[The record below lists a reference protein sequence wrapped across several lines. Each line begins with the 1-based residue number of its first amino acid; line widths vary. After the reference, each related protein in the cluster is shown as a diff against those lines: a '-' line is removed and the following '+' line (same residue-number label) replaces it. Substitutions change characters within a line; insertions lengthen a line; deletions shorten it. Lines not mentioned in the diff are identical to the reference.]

1 MIPPV
6 KIYFPDEDRK
16 QILTAIDECLRTGQ
30 LTLSRHVKDFED
42 KFANMVGTRH
52 AIAVNSGTSSIE
64 IPLRIFGVEGKEVIV
79 PTNTFFATPGAVLH
93 AGGRVRFVDVDP
105 QTFSIDVGAFRQAI
119 GPETV
124 GVIVVH
130 IAGIVT
136 PRMPEIHEIC
146 KRHGLWLLEDAA
158 HAHGASYN
166 GRMAGT
172 FGRAASF
179 SFFPTKVI
187 TSGEGGMIATND
199 VEVYE
204 EALIY
209 RDQGK
214 AESSSNFHTRLGYN
228 WRMSEPHAV
237 IGMSQLVR
245 LQEFTAARSRIADI
259 YDRGLKDIPGVQ
271 AFRLPEGCRSN
282 YYKYIALLDKDVDR
296 FVLKKHLRERY
307 QVALGGEVYE
317 IPCHQQPIFRPYS
330 AGEFPKAED
339 ICRRHICLPI
349 YSNMIDDEAEHVLFA
364 LKNALGEIPTQRSGT
379 ASVAFSSD

>member
-30 LTLSRHVKDFED
+30 LTLGKHVKDFED
-42 KFANMVGTRH
+42 KFAKMVGTRY

-64 IPLRIFGVEGKEVIV
+64 IPLTIFGVKGKEIIV
-79 PTNTFFATPGAVLH
+79 PTNTFFATPAAVLH
-93 AGGRVRFVDVDP
+93 AGARVRFVDADP
-105 QTFSIDVGAFRQAI
+105 QTFSIDVESLREAI

-136 PRMPEIHEIC
+136 PRMTEIQEIC
-146 KRHGLWLLEDAA
+146 KEHGLSLLEDAA

-166 GRMAGT
+166 GRMAGA

-187 TSGEGGMIATND
+187 TSAEGGVIATND
-199 VEVYE
+199 VKVYE

-228 WRMSEPHAV
+228 WRMSEPHAI
-237 IGMSQLVR
+237 IGISQLAR
-245 LQEFTAARSRIADI
+245 LQEFTVARSRIAGI

-271 AFRLPEGCRSN
+271 AFRLPEGCLSN
-282 YYKYIALLDKDVDR
+282 YYKYIALLEKGVDR
-296 FVLKKHLRERY
+296 SLLKKQLRERY
-307 QVALGGEVYE
+307 QVGLSGEVYDV
-317 IPCHQQPIFRPYS
+317 PCHQQPIFRPYS
-330 AGEFPKAED
+330 AGEFPNAED

-349 YSNMIDDEAEHVLFA
+349 YSNMTDNEAEYVLFA
-364 LKNALGEIPTQRSGT
+364 LKSALVEIPTQRNRT
-379 ASVAFSSD
+379 ASVA

>member
-30 LTLSRHVKDFED
+30 LTLGKHVKDFED
-42 KFANMVGTRH
+42 KFAKMVGTRY

-64 IPLRIFGVEGKEVIV
+64 IPLRIFGVKGKEVIV

-93 AGGRVRFVDVDP
+93 AGGRVRFVDADP
-105 QTFSIDVGAFRQAI
+105 QTFSIDVESLREAI

-136 PRMPEIHEIC
+136 PRMTEIQEIC
-146 KRHGLWLLEDAA
+146 KEHGLWLLEDAA
-158 HAHGASYN
+158 HAHGASYY
-166 GRMAGT
+166 GRMAGA

-187 TSGEGGMIATND
+187 TSAEGGVIATND
-199 VEVYE
+199 VKVYE

-228 WRMSEPHAV
+228 WRMSEPHAI
-237 IGMSQLVR
+237 IGISQLAR
-245 LQEFTAARSRIADI
+245 LQEFTVARSRIAGI

-271 AFRLPEGCRSN
+271 AFRLPEGCLSN
-282 YYKYIALLDKDVDR
+282 YYKYIALLEKGVDR
-296 FVLKKHLRERY
+296 SLLKKQLRERY
-307 QVALGGEVYE
+307 QVGLSGEVYDV
-317 IPCHQQPIFRPYS
+317 PCHQQPIFRPYS
-330 AGEFPKAED
+330 AGEFPNAED

-349 YSNMIDDEAEHVLFA
+349 YSNMTDNEAEYVLFA
-364 LKNALGEIPTQRSGT
+364 LKSALVEIPTQRNRT
-379 ASVAFSSD
+379 ASVA

>member
-30 LTLSRHVKDFED
+30 LTLGKYVKAFED
-42 KFANMVGTRH
+42 KFAKMVGTRY

-64 IPLRIFGVEGKEVIV
+64 IPLRIFGVKGKEVIV
-79 PTNTFFATPGAVLH
+79 PTNTFFATPAAVLH
-93 AGGRVRFVDVDP
+93 AGARVRFVDVDP
-105 QTFSIDVGAFRQAI
+105 QTFSIDVEGFEQVI

-136 PRMPEIHEIC
+136 PRMAEIQEIC
-146 KRHGLWLLEDAA
+146 KQHGLWFLEDAA
-158 HAHGASYN
+158 HAHGACYN

-172 FGRAASF
+172 FGRAASL

-187 TSGEGGMIATND
+187 TSAEGGMIATDD
-199 VEVYE
+199 VKVYE

-228 WRMSEPHAV
+228 WRMSEPHAI
-237 IGMSQLVR
+237 IGISQLAR
-245 LQEFTAARSRIADI
+245 LQEFTVARSHIATI
-259 YDRGLKDIPGVQ
+259 YDRGLKNTPGVQ
-271 AFRLPEGCRSN
+271 AFRLPEGCLSN
-282 YYKYIALLDKDVDR
+282 YYKYIALLEKGVDR
-296 FVLKKHLRERY
+296 SLLKKQLRERY
-307 QVALGGEVYE
+307 QVGLSGEVYDV
-317 IPCHQQPIFRPYS
+317 PCHQQPIFRPYS
-330 AGEFPKAED
+330 AGEFPNAED

-349 YSNMIDDEAEHVLFA
+349 YSNMTDNEAEYVLFA
-364 LKNALGEIPTQRSGT
+364 LKSALVEIPTQRNRT
-379 ASVAFSSD
+379 ASVA

>member
-30 LTLSRHVKDFED
+30 LTLGKYVKAFED
-42 KFANMVGTRH
+42 KFAKMVGTRY

-64 IPLRIFGVEGKEVIV
+64 IPLRIFGVKGKEVIV

-93 AGGRVRFVDVDP
+93 AGGRVRFVDADP
-105 QTFSIDVGAFRQAI
+105 QTFSIDVESLREAI

-136 PRMPEIHEIC
+136 PRMTEIQEIC
-146 KRHGLWLLEDAA
+146 KEHGLWLLEDAA

-166 GRMAGT
+166 GRMAGA

-187 TSGEGGMIATND
+187 TSAEGGVIATND
-199 VEVYE
+199 VKVYE

-228 WRMSEPHAV
+228 WRMSEPHAI
-237 IGMSQLVR
+237 IGISQLAR
-245 LQEFTAARSRIADI
+245 LQEFTVARSRIAGI

-271 AFRLPEGCRSN
+271 AFRLPEGCLSN
-282 YYKYIALLDKDVDR
+282 YYKYIALLEKGVDR
-296 FVLKKHLRERY
+296 SLLKKQLRERY
-307 QVALGGEVYE
+307 QVGLSGEVYDV
-317 IPCHQQPIFRPYS
+317 PCHQQPIFRPYS
-330 AGEFPKAED
+330 AGEFPNAED

-349 YSNMIDDEAEHVLFA
+349 YSNMTDNEAEYVLFA
-364 LKNALGEIPTQRSGT
+364 LKSALVEIPTQRNRT
-379 ASVAFSSD
+379 ASVA

>member
-30 LTLSRHVKDFED
+30 LTLGKYVKAFED
-42 KFANMVGTRH
+42 KFAKMVGTRY

-64 IPLRIFGVEGKEVIV
+64 IPLRIFGVKGKEIIV
-79 PTNTFFATPGAVLH
+79 PTNTFFATPAAVLH
-93 AGGRVRFVDVDP
+93 AGARVRFVDVDP
-105 QTFSIDVGAFRQAI
+105 QTFSIDVESFEQAI

-136 PRMPEIHEIC
+136 PRMAEIQEIC
-146 KRHGLWLLEDAA
+146 KQHGLWFLEDAA
-158 HAHGASYN
+158 HAHGACYN

-187 TSGEGGMIATND
+187 TSAEGGMIATND
-199 VEVYE
+199 AEVYE

-228 WRMSEPHAV
+228 WRMSEPHAI
-237 IGMSQLVR
+237 IGISQLAR
-245 LQEFTAARSRIADI
+245 LQEFTVARSHIATI
-259 YDRGLKDIPGVQ
+259 YDRGLKNTPGVQ
-271 AFRLPEGCRSN
+271 AFRLPEGCLSN
-282 YYKYIALLDKDVDR
+282 YYKYIALLEKGVDR
-296 FVLKKHLRERY
+296 SLLKKQLRERY
-307 QVALGGEVYE
+307 QVGLSGEVYD

-330 AGEFPKAED
+330 AGEFPNAED

-349 YSNMIDDEAEHVLFA
+349 YSNMTDNEAEYVLFA
-364 LKNALGEIPTQRSGT
+364 LKSALVEIPTQRNRT
-379 ASVAFSSD
+379 ASVA

>member
-6 KIYFPDEDRK
+6 KINFPDEDRK
-16 QILTAIDECLRTGQ
+16 EILKAIDECLQTGQ
-30 LTLSRHVKDFED
+30 LTLGKHVKAFEEEFS
-42 KFANMVGTRH
+42 KMIGTRY

-64 IPLRIFGVEGKEVIV
+64 IPLRICDVQGKVVIV
-79 PTNTFFATPGAVLH
+79 PTNTFFATPAAVLH

-105 QTFSIDVGAFRQAI
+105 QTFSIDVEALRQAV

-136 PRMPEIHEIC
+136 PRMPEIQEIC
-146 KRHGLWLLEDAA
+146 KNHGLWLLEDAA

-166 GRMAGT
+166 GRMAGS

-187 TSGEGGMIATND
+187 TSGEGGIIATND
-199 VEVYE
+199 VEVYN

-228 WRMSEPHAV
+228 WRLSEPHAI
-237 IGMSQLVR
+237 IGTSQLAR
-245 LQEFTAARSRIADI
+245 LEEFTVARSRIASI

-271 AFRLPEGCRSN
+271 ALCVPDGCRSN
-282 YYKYIALLDKDVDR
+282 YYKYIALLDNNIDR
-296 FVLKKHLRERY
+296 ALLKKELRDKY
-307 QVALGGEVYE
+307 QVALSGEVYE
-317 IPCHQQPIFRPYS
+317 IPCHQQPIFEPYS
-330 AGEFPKAED
+330 AGEFSNAED
-339 ICRRHICLPI
+339 VCARHICLPI
-349 YSNMIDDEAEHVLFA
+349 YSNMTDTEAEQVLFA
-364 LKNALGEIPTQRSGT
+364 LKTALARIPGQKSRS
-379 ASVAFSSD
+379 ASVA